1 MSVINQK
8 LLFFQQLKNESIFT
22 SNIPH
27 SEFVDY
33 SLVRQSEI
41 EYLKNNSNLLVEKE
55 ILDSQSMY
63 GNKDKIVTKPSE

>member
-1 MSVINQK
+1 LNIKKPS
-8 LLFFQQLKNESIFT
+8 NESVFT

-55 ILDSQSMY
+55 ILDSQIMY
-63 GNKDKIVTKPSE
+63 GNK